1 MPALPIQSVSARTV
15 QSILRNR
22 REAIGMQAVIS
33 AIQQDLV
40 NIYAALRAVE
50 LQLDTATVAGNPY
63 APSNGGPAVNLP
75 SAINDQVLAA
85 SIANYPLNLKQ

>member
-1 MPALPIQSVSARTV
+1 MPALPIQTVSARTV
-15 QSILRNR
+15 QAILRNK

-40 NIYAALRAVE
+40 NLYVSLNAVE
-50 LQLDTATVAGNPY
+50 LQLDANNVAGKPY
-63 APSNGGPAVNLP
+63 APSNSGPAINLP

-85 SIANYPLNLKQ
+85 SIANYPLNLRQ